1 MIHIPRAALQALLL
15 ISLFTGVAP
24 AQEKAPKRT
33 CRILFLEG
41 PDTAPRTLHLFDG
54 TRSQEVE
61 LPRLNFSPVYELPPG
76 NLNLTLLPDPPA
88 APDQIP
94 AGAPAAKLPETVVDF
109 YLLLVSDPANK
120 IAPVSMRIIN
130 TGTERLRSGQMLWFN
145 LTGQHILGLIGSE
158 KLSIKPQS
166 TVILNAPANG
176 AEDYPVKMAYRMKGV
191 EQLYPIIET
200 KWFHDPRGR
209 SLAFVFAKPGNR
221 TPRVQ
226 VFPDFRVRDSN

>member
-1 MIHIPRAALQALLL
+1 MIHIPRAAFQALLL

-41 PDTAPRTLHLFDG
+41 PDTALRTLHLFDG

-109 YLLLVSDPANK
+109 YLLLVSDQANK
-120 IAPVSMRIIN
+120 IAPVSMRN
-130 TGTERLRSGQMLWFN
+130 PAML
-145 LTGQHILGLIGSE
+145 
-158 KLSIKPQS
+158 P
-166 TVILNAPANG
+166 APA
-176 AEDYPVKMAYRMKGV
+176 V
-191 EQLYPIIET
+191 
-200 KWFHDPRGR
+200 
-209 SLAFVFAKPGNR
+209 
-221 TPRVQ
+221 
-226 VFPDFRVRDSN
+226 